1 MKEKIILSI
10 PEPCHE
16 DWNKMTPVEQG
27 RHCAV
32 CAKNVVDFANDTDE
46 AIIKFFKNYNGSTC
60 GRFSDEQLNRPL
72 STYEIKP
79 ASLFLKYAAGLLLP
93 FTFFSLKSNAQK
105 GKVAVKGDTT
115 VTVPKL
121 KTMPGSDSSSNT
133 GINDTRIVVGG
144 AVSISSYKKSIKD
157 FIFITGRVL
166 DSEDGSPVAGATV
179 SINMKQTVVTSEDGS
194 FVLQITKNQ
203 KQEILSITSIGYQK
217 SELDI
222 SNKKVK
228 NNLVQLP
235 DIDLS
240 RNILGLSEVVVTGE
254 SYRRRLGGL
263 TGAVSI
269 VSYSFRDSVMN
280 FLKPHAIKAYPNP
293 IKNNG
298 TLQLNFGSTKPGLY
312 QIRLLND
319 AGQLFYSFQKQINS
333 TNEMEQIHLNERM
346 RAGIY
351 LLQITDEKKRL
362 VQTSKVVVQ

>member
-1 MKEKIILSI
+1 MKELIMLNI

-32 CAKNVVDFANDTDE
+32 CAKIVVDFTNDTDE
-46 AIIKFFKNYNGSTC
+46 AIIEFFKNYNGSTC

-72 STYEIKP
+72 TTYEIKP

-105 GKVAVKGDTT
+105 GKVSVTADTT
-115 VTVPKL
+115 VNFPKL
-121 KTMPGSDSSSNT
+121 KTMPGCNSSSNPEMS
-133 GINDTRIVVGG
+133 NTRIVIGG
-144 AVSISSYKKSIKD
+144 AASISSYKKSLKD

-166 DSEDGSPVAGATV
+166 DREDGSPIAGATV
-179 SINMKQTVVTSEDGS
+179 SINLKQTVVTNEDGS
-194 FVLQITKNQ
+194 FILQINKHQ

-217 SELDI
+217 AELDI
-222 SNKKVK
+222 SNKKVR
-228 NNLVQLP
+228 NNLVQLS

-254 SYRRRLGGL
+254 SYRRLGGL
-263 TGAVSI
+263 TGAISI
-269 VSYSFRDSVMN
+269 VSYSFRDSVVN

-293 IKNNG
+293 VKNNG
-298 TLQLNFGSTKPGLY
+298 SLQLNFGTTKPGLY
-312 QIRLLND
+312 QIRLLNA

-333 TNEMEQIHLNERM
+333 PNEIEQIHLNERM
-346 RAGIY
+346 SSGIY
-351 LLQITDEKKRL
+351 LLQITDEKRRL
-362 VQTSKVVVQ
+362 VQTSKVMVQ